1 MGLEDGIYKCFTAI
15 YSLLSIQFKRKMILY
30 IETKNDIKIYIK
42 QKSYFVR
49 TLEKNI
55 ELAEYADSSDTTR

>member
-1 MGLEDGIYKCFTAI
+1 
-15 YSLLSIQFKRKMILY
+15 MILY